1 MSNILLQKGSV
12 HVTVLDRNFTVNV
25 AGAHHDTGRLAV
37 DRSEYEAQLREQQ
50 HQEDVLRR
58 LADPSTPEGVVA
70 QKAYRR
76 VGELLEELKLDE
88 GHLELATQAGCSLI
102 TNPFPLILP
111 HSVAPVNPLPPSART
126 CNTVVAK
133 PV

>member
-1 MSNILLQKGSV
+1 MEVDSVDVTMYMILLI
-12 HVTVLDRNFTVNV
+12 VNV

-70 QKAYRR
+70 QKAYKRI
-76 VGELLEELKLDE
+76 GQLLEELKLDE
-88 GHLELATQAGCSLI
+88 GHLDLATQAGSSLL
-102 TNPFPLILP
+102 TSSLPLFRHTFTHICT
-111 HSVAPVNPLPPSART
+111 PLRHPLHLRT
-126 CNTVVAK
+126 GAK